1 MLINRLCTSTDL
13 PLKGWIF
20 GFLWQNGWL
29 PTKLPQNKMC
39 NSRRRYRRLRDCI
52 QPGVLVLF
60 VGINPGLR
68 SAQTGHHF
76 AGYSNR
82 FWRLL
87 HESKLVSEPLTYRED
102 RRLPEWC
109 LGLTNIIGRCT
120 SGIDVLD
127 PVEYRQGVE
136 SLKRKI
142 RRYQPHIV
150 ALLGVTIFRMLFSPK
165 EQSKGPLD
173 LGATTLQ
180 LAGARIF
187 LLPNPSGRNAH
198 YSYRQM
204 LTVFQ
209 ALRGNMER
217 SRKKHG
223 PSTMKDSTRRL

>member
-1 MLINRLCTSTDL
+1 MGD
-13 PLKGWIF
+13 
-20 GFLWQNGWL
+20 
-29 PTKLPQNKMC
+29 
-39 NSRRRYRRLRDCI
+39 SRRRYRRLRDCI

-76 AGYSNR
+76 AGHSNR
-82 FWRLL
+82 FWKLL

-102 RRLPEWC
+102 RRLPEWH

-120 SGIDVLD
+120 AGIDVLD
-127 PVEYRQGVE
+127 PAEYRLGAA

-142 RRYQPHIV
+142 RRYRPHFV
-150 ALLGVTIFRMLFSPK
+150 ALLGVTIFRMLISPK
-165 EQSKGPLD
+165 EQSKGLLD
-173 LGATTLQ
+173 LGVTTMQ

-204 LTVFQ
+204 LTAFQ
-209 ALRGNMER
+209 VLRDNMER
-217 SRKKHG
+217 STKKHD
-223 PSTMKDSTRRL
+223 PSTMKDSTRRV

>member
-1 MLINRLCTSTDL
+1 MRDT
-13 PLKGWIF
+13 
-20 GFLWQNGWL
+20 
-29 PTKLPQNKMC
+29 
-39 NSRRRYRRLRDCI
+39 RRQDGRLRDCI

-76 AGYSNR
+76 AGHSNR

-87 HESKLVSEPLTYRED
+87 HESGLVSAPLTYRED
-102 RRLPEWC
+102 RRLPEWR

-120 SGIDVLD
+120 AGIDVLD
-127 PVEYRQGVE
+127 PDEYRYGVA

-142 RRYQPHIV
+142 IRYQPHIV
-150 ALLGVTIFRMLFSPK
+150 ALLGVTIFRMLFSAK
-165 EQSKGPLD
+165 EHTKSPVD
-173 LGATTLQ
+173 LGLTTIQ

-198 YSYRQM
+198 YSYHRM
-204 LTVFQ
+204 LTAFQ
-209 ALRGNMER
+209 ALRGHMER

-223 PSTMKDSTRRL
+223 PSGIVDPSAP

>member
-1 MLINRLCTSTDL
+1 
-13 PLKGWIF
+13 
-20 GFLWQNGWL
+20 
-29 PTKLPQNKMC
+29 MC
-39 NSRRRYRRLRDCI
+39 DSRRQYRRLRDCI
-52 QPGVLVLF
+52 QTDVLVLF

-102 RRLPEWC
+102 RRLPEWR

-120 SGIDVLD
+120 AGIDVLD
-127 PVEYRQGVE
+127 PDEYRRGVA

-150 ALLGVTIFRMLFSPK
+150 ALLGVTIFRMLFSPE
-165 EQSKGPLD
+165 EQSKSPLD
-173 LGATTLQ
+173 LGVTTMQ

-198 YSYRQM
+198 YSYRRM
-204 LTVFQ
+204 LTAFQ
-209 ALRGNMER
+209 TLRDSMER
-217 SRKKHG
+217 SRRKHG
-223 PSTMKDSTRRL
+223 PSIMKDSTRRL

>member
-1 MLINRLCTSTDL
+1 MGD
-13 PLKGWIF
+13 
-20 GFLWQNGWL
+20 
-29 PTKLPQNKMC
+29 
-39 NSRRRYRRLRDCI
+39 SRRRYRRLRDCI

-82 FWRLL
+82 FWKLL
-87 HESKLVSEPLTYRED
+87 HESELVSEPLTYRED
-102 RRLPEWC
+102 RRLPEWR
-109 LGLTNIIGRCT
+109 LGLTNIIDRC
-120 SGIDVLD
+120 SAGIDVLD
-127 PVEYRQGVE
+127 PVEYRQGVA

-142 RRYQPHIV
+142 RRYQPHVV

-165 EQSKGPLD
+165 EHSKGPLD
-173 LGATTLQ
+173 LGVTTMQ

-198 YSYRQM
+198 YSYHQM
-204 LTVFQ
+204 LTAFQ
-209 ALRGNMER
+209 VLHDNMEQ

-223 PSTMKDSTRRL
+223 SSTMEDSTRRL

>member
-1 MLINRLCTSTDL
+1 MGD
-13 PLKGWIF
+13 
-20 GFLWQNGWL
+20 
-29 PTKLPQNKMC
+29 
-39 NSRRRYRRLRDCI
+39 SRRRYRRLRDCI

-76 AGYSNR
+76 AGHSNR
-82 FWRLL
+82 FWKLL
-87 HESKLVSEPLTYRED
+87 HESKLVSEPLTFRED
-102 RRLPEWC
+102 RRLPEWH

-120 SGIDVLD
+120 TGINVLD
-127 PVEYRQGVE
+127 PAEYRQGVA

-142 RRYQPHIV
+142 RRYQPHTV

-173 LGATTLQ
+173 LGVTTTQ
-180 LAGARIF
+180 FAGARIF

-209 ALRGNMER
+209 VLRDNMQR

-223 PSTMKDSTRRL
+223 SSTMKVSTRRL

>member
-1 MLINRLCTSTDL
+1 MSD
-13 PLKGWIF
+13 
-20 GFLWQNGWL
+20 
-29 PTKLPQNKMC
+29 
-39 NSRRRYRRLRDCI
+39 SRRPYRRLRDCI

-76 AGYSNR
+76 AGHSNR
-82 FWRLL
+82 FWKLL
-87 HESKLVSEPLTYRED
+87 HESELVGEPLTYRED
-102 RRLPEWC
+102 RRLPEWR
-109 LGLTNIIGRCT
+109 LGLTNIISRCT
-120 SGIDVLD
+120 AGIDVLD
-127 PVEYRQGVE
+127 PVEYRQGVV

-150 ALLGVTIFRMLFSPK
+150 ALLGVTIFRMLFS
-165 EQSKGPLD
+165 SKDPVHSPLD
-173 LGATTLQ
+173 LGATTRE

-209 ALRGNMER
+209 ILRDDMDR
-217 SRKKHG
+217 FRKTHQT
-223 PSTMKDSTRRL
+223 STVINTR

>member
-1 MLINRLCTSTDL
+1 MGD
-13 PLKGWIF
+13 
-20 GFLWQNGWL
+20 
-29 PTKLPQNKMC
+29 
-39 NSRRRYRRLRDCI
+39 SRRRYRRLRDCI

-76 AGYSNR
+76 AGHSNR

-87 HESKLVSEPLTYRED
+87 HESELVNEPLTYRED
-102 RRLPEWC
+102 RRLPEWR

-120 SGIDVLD
+120 TGIDALD

-142 RRYQPHIV
+142 RRYRPHIV

-165 EQSKGPLD
+165 EQLKGPLD
-173 LGATTLQ
+173 LGVTTMQ

-209 ALRGNMER
+209 ALRDNMER

>member
-1 MLINRLCTSTDL
+1 MYD
-13 PLKGWIF
+13 
-20 GFLWQNGWL
+20 
-29 PTKLPQNKMC
+29 
-39 NSRRRYRRLRDCI
+39 SRRQYRRLRDCI
-52 QPGVLVLF
+52 QPDVLVLF

-87 HESKLVSEPLTYRED
+87 HESKLVSEPLTYLED
-102 RRLPEWC
+102 RRLPEWR

-120 SGIDVLD
+120 AGIDVLD
-127 PVEYRQGVE
+127 PVEYRRGVA

-150 ALLGVTIFRMLFSPK
+150 ALLGVTIFRMLFSSEEP
-165 EQSKGPLD
+165 SKGSLD
-173 LGATTLQ
+173 LGVKTMQ

-204 LTVFQ
+204 LTAFQ
-209 ALRGNMER
+209 TLRDSMER
-217 SRKKHG
+217 SRRKHG
-223 PSTMKDSTRRL
+223 PSIMKDSTRRL